1 MLPDLGRPTPVPSRI
16 NGRRQGLALERRLI
30 ALPWPNRGYHSGLGW
45 VLVHSM
51 WRQWPCSRV
60 RNRGTSAY
68 VAHNL
73 HWNDLGSAAFHGLIK
88 NALALYGA
96 PFA

>member
-1 MLPDLGRPTPVPSRI
+1 
-16 NGRRQGLALERRLI
+16 
-30 ALPWPNRGYHSGLGW
+30 
-45 VLVHSM
+45 
-51 WRQWPCSRV
+51 
-60 RNRGTSAY
+60 